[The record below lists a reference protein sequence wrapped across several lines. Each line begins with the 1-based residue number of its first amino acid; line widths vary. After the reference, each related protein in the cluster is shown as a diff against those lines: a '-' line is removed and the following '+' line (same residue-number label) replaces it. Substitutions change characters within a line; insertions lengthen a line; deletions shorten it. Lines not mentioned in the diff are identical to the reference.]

1 MKKLFQRTLFLWL
14 LFGGLLAHADIALV
28 IDKSGDDARLRLVM
42 APFEGDQRA
51 EQMRTI
57 IRDDLKRSGEFSFVE
72 LPSNIYLSPFGGSL
86 NPGPLKATGA
96 EFLLR
101 GKTVPTGQGFNL
113 EVEIIDLNTGRKLT
127 GFRTNYHQKQRR
139 MAHQTADAIYKQFT
153 GIRGAFD
160 TRIAYV
166 ASQGEGDNR
175 TFMLIV
181 ADADGHDPQTL
192 VTSDE
197 PIMSTA
203 WGPQAQRIAYVSF
216 ESGRPAVF
224 VQDVMTGERR
234 MVSARRGLNGSPA
247 WSKSGRQLAM
257 SLSIEG
263 NPEIYTLDLASGN
276 LTRLTNSRAIDTEP
290 SWTADGRSI
299 VFTSDRGG
307 SPQLYKIAVNANAAK
322 PQRLTFEGKYN
333 SAPSIQGQ
341 KMAMIRQQNGKFQV
355 ALMDLTNQASEI
367 ISRGSLDE
375 SPSIAPNGGM
385 VLYETRGVSRKHV
398 LAVASG
404 NGLEKTVLYS
414 PYQNVGH
421 PSWSPFLYQ

>member
-1 MKKLFQRTLFLWL
+1 MKKLLQLTL
-14 LFGGLLAHADIALV
+14 LFCLPLITQVTSADIDLV
-28 IDKSGDDARLRLVM
+28 IDKSGEDARLKLVM
-42 APFEGDQRA
+42 APFEGSQQAR
-51 EQMRTI
+51 QMQTI
-57 IRDDLKRSGEFSFVE
+57 IRDDLKRSGEFSFVT
-72 LPSNIYLSPFGGSL
+72 LPSNIYISPFGGSL
-86 NPGPLKATGA
+86 DPQSLKPTGA

-101 GKTVPTGQGFNL
+101 GKTTPAGQGFNL
-113 EVEIIDLNTGRKLT
+113 EVEIIDINNGRKLT
-127 GFRTNYHQKQRR
+127 GFRTNYHQQQRR
-139 MAHQTADAIYKQFT
+139 IAHQTADAIYKQFT

-166 ASQGEGDNR
+166 AAQGVGDNR
-175 TFMLIV
+175 TFKLIV
-181 ADADGHDPQTL
+181 ADADGHGPQTL
-192 VTSDE
+192 VTSNE

-224 VQDVMTGERR
+224 IQDVMTGERR
-234 MVSARRGLNGSPA
+234 TVSARRGINGSPA
-247 WSKSGRQLAM
+247 WSKNGRQLAL
-257 SLSIEG
+257 SLSVEG

-307 SPQLYKIAVNANAAK
+307 SPQLYRIAANANAGK
-322 PQRLTFEGKYN
+322 PQRITFEGKYN

-341 KMAMIRQQNGKFQV
+341 KMAMVRQQEGKFQV
-355 ALMDLTNQASEI
+355 ALMDLSNQASEV

-385 VLYETRGVSRKHV
+385 VLYETRGVASKHV

-404 NGLEKTVLYS
+404 NGLQKSVLHS

-421 PSWSPFLYQ
+421 PSWSPFLY

>member
-1 MKKLFQRTLFLWL
+1 MKKLLQLTLLVL
-14 LFGGLLAHADIALV
+14 LPLTAQFANADIDLV
-28 IDKSGDDARLRLVM
+28 IDKSGEDARLKLVM
-42 APFEGDQRA
+42 APFEGNQQARHM
-51 EQMRTI
+51 QTV
-57 IRDDLKRSGEFSFVE
+57 IRDDLKRSGEFSFVA
-72 LPSNIYLSPFGGSL
+72 LPSNIYISPFGGSL
-86 NPGPLKATGA
+86 NPQALKATGA

-101 GKTVPTGQGFNL
+101 GKTVPVGQGFNL
-113 EVEIIDLNTGRKLT
+113 EVEIIDINNGRKLT

-139 MAHQTADAIYKQFT
+139 IAHQTADAIYKQFT

-166 ASQGEGDNR
+166 ASQGAGENR
-175 TFMLIV
+175 TFKLIV

-192 VTSDE
+192 VTSNE

-216 ESGRPAVF
+216 ESGRSAVF

-234 MVSARRGLNGSPA
+234 TVSARRGINGSPA
-247 WSKSGRQLAM
+247 WSKNGRQLAL
-257 SLSIEG
+257 SLSVEG

-290 SWTADGRSI
+290 SWTADGHSI

-307 SPQLYKIAVNANAAK
+307 NPQLYKIAANANGGK

-333 SAPSIQGQ
+333 SAPSIQGK
-341 KMAMIRQQNGKFQV
+341 KMAMIRQHDGKFQV
-355 ALMDLTNQASEI
+355 ALMDLTNRASEV

-385 VLYETRGVSRKHV
+385 VLYETRGVGRKHV

-404 NGLEKTVLYS
+404 NGLEKSVLHS
-414 PYQNVGH
+414 PYKNVGH
-421 PSWSPFLYQ
+421 PSWSPFLYN